1 MYLSQPKNPTDRTTR
16 TRGRIMLV
24 AFAVVLAV
32 ILGRFAQLQILQHQ
46 YWRERAQASQER
58 TIELPP
64 QRGAIMDRNGTVLA
78 VDIKAMAI
86 AVDGINITNSAA
98 AVSILAD
105 ELSLSRSELT
115 SKVARDSYFTWI
127 DRRVDFDTAQRIRER
142 AQEAGVYGLIFLDT
156 WNRWYP
162 QGQLASNLIGFVGT
176 DGTGLEGLENA
187 YDDDLQGIPNVV
199 RVLEGNDG
207 RTYDVEI
214 LEVGRQGDDLVLTI
228 DAGLQFICE
237 EEIRA
242 GVSRFRAL
250 GGMIVLLDPH
260 TGHVLAMA
268 QDKGYDLNEFGS
280 STSEERRNL
289 AVTHLFEPG
298 SIFKV
303 FTGLAALENGVVS
316 VLDTFDGNDG
326 INVAGH
332 IMHNADNES
341 FGTVTF
347 GEIIEHSVNTGMIRV
362 AQLLG
367 EEPFHTFLT
376 SLGFG
381 RSSHVGLPGEELGI
395 LRPVED
401 WSGLALAATSIGQSV
416 AVTGIQLARAL
427 AVVASDGI
435 LRAPSI
441 VMAEEPEETGAATNG
456 VRVCSPATAQ
466 TMLALMRVVIESGT
480 GTWAAVDGFA
490 LAGKSGTA
498 QKAVP
503 GQGYVEG
510 KYTSLFAGV
519 ITANSPDYV
528 MLVMLDEIQSGSV
541 SGGYTSG
548 QIFQLAAS
556 RLIAHER
563 LTPF

>member
-1 MYLSQPKNPTDRTTR
+1 MYLSQPKNPTDRTAQK
-16 TRGRIMLV
+16 RGRVMLII
-24 AFAVVLAV
+24 FAILLAIV
-32 ILGRFAQLQILQHQ
+32 LGRFAQLQILQHQ
-46 YWRERAQASQER
+46 YWLERAQASQER

-64 QRGAIMDRNGTVLA
+64 QRGSILDRNGVVLA

-86 AVDGINITNSAA
+86 AVDGINLTDPDAA
-98 AVSILAD
+98 ISILAD
-105 ELSLSRSELT
+105 ELTLSRSELT
-115 SKVARDSYFTWI
+115 SKVGRDSYFTWI
-127 DRRVDFDTAQRIRER
+127 DRKVDFDKAQRIRDR
-142 AQEAGVYGLIFLDT
+142 AREAGVYGLIFLDT
-156 WNRWYP
+156 WKRWYP

-176 DGTGLEGLENA
+176 DGTGLEGIETA
-187 YDDDLQGIPNVV
+187 YDESLQGTPNVV
-199 RVLEGNDG
+199 RVLEGADG
-207 RTYDVEI
+207 RTYDIETI
-214 LEVGRQGDDLVLTI
+214 EPGQRGDDLALTI

-268 QDKGYDLNEFGS
+268 QDKGYDLNKFWD
-280 STSEERRNL
+280 STAEDRRNL
-289 AVTHLFEPG
+289 AVTHWFEPG

-303 FTGLAALENGVVS
+303 FTGLAALEHGVVS
-316 VLDTFDGNDG
+316 VLDTFDGKDG
-326 INVAGH
+326 IDVSGH
-332 IMHNADNES
+332 TMHNADNES
-341 FGTVTF
+341 FGIVTF
-347 GEIIEHSVNTGMIRV
+347 GEIIEHSVNTGMIQV

-367 EEPFHTFLT
+367 EDRFHAFLS
-376 SLGFG
+376 SLEFG
-381 RSSHVGLPGEELGI
+381 RTTNVGLPGEESGI
-395 LRPVED
+395 LRPVDD

-416 AVTGIQLARAL
+416 AVTGIQLTRAL
-427 AVVASDGI
+427 AVVASDGM

-441 VMAEEPEETGAATNG
+441 VLEMDPEGLASEG
-456 VRVCSPATAQ
+456 VRVCSSVTAQ
-466 TMLALMRVVIESGT
+466 TMLGLMRTVVESGT

-519 ITANSPDYV
+519 ITANLPNYV
-528 MLVMLDEIQSGSV
+528 MLVMLDEVQSGSV
-541 SGGYTSG
+541 GGGYTSG
-548 QIFQLAAS
+548 QIFKSAVT

-563 LTPF
+563 MAPF

>member
-1 MYLSQPKNPTDRTTR
+1 
-16 TRGRIMLV
+16 MLGI
-24 AFAVVLAV
+24 FALLLAI
-32 ILGRFAQLQILQHQ
+32 ILGRFVQLQILQHS
-46 YWRERAQASQER
+46 YWLARATASQER
-58 TIELPP
+58 SIELPP
-64 QRGAIMDRNGTVLA
+64 QRGAILDRTGTVLA
-78 VDIKAMAI
+78 IDVKAMAI
-86 AVDGINITNSAA
+86 AVDAINIIHPEA
-98 AVSILAD
+98 AVAILYD
-105 ELSLSRSELT
+105 ELSLSQTELE
-115 SKVARDSYFTWI
+115 SKVFGDSYFTWI
-127 DRRVDFDTAQRIRER
+127 DRRVDFDTAQRIRGR
-142 AQEAGVYGLIFLDT
+142 AKEAGVYGLIFLDT
-156 WNRWYP
+156 WKRWYP
-162 QGQLASNLIGFVGT
+162 QGELASNLIGFVGT
-176 DGTGLEGLENA
+176 DGHGLEGLELA
-187 YDDDLQGIPNVV
+187 YDERLQGIPNVV

-207 RTYDVEI
+207 RTYDVKIIEQ
-214 LEVGRQGDDLVLTI
+214 GQAGDDLIITI

-237 EEIRA
+237 EEIRT

-250 GGMIVLLDPH
+250 GGIIVLLDPH
-260 TGHVLAMA
+260 TGYVLAMA
-268 QDKGYDLNEFGS
+268 QDKGYDLNEFWN

-303 FTGLAALENGVVS
+303 FTGLAALENHVVS
-316 VLDTFDGNDG
+316 VTDTFDGNDG

-332 IMHNADNES
+332 TMHNADHES

-367 EEPFHTFLT
+367 EEPFHTFLK

-381 RSSHVGLPGEELGI
+381 QSTRVGLPGEESGI
-395 LRPVED
+395 LRPVAD

-416 AVTGIQLARAL
+416 AVTGIQLTRAL
-427 AVVASDGI
+427 AVIASDGI
-435 LRAPSI
+435 LRSPSI
-441 VMAEEPEETGAATNG
+441 AMSESEAAGDEGA
-456 VRVCSPATAQ
+456 RVCSSSTAQ
-466 TMLALMRVVIESGT
+466 TMLQLMRTVIESGT
-480 GTWAAVDGFA
+480 GTWAAVDGFS

-528 MLVMLDEIQSGSV
+528 MLVVLDEIQSGSM

-548 QIFQLAAS
+548 QIFKRAAE

>member
-1 MYLSQPKNPTDRTTR
+1 
-16 TRGRIMLV
+16 MLII
-24 AFAVVLAV
+24 FAILLAIV
-32 ILGRFAQLQILQHQ
+32 LGRFAQLQILQHQ
-46 YWRERAQASQER
+46 YWLERAQASQER

-64 QRGAIMDRNGTVLA
+64 QRGSILDRNGVVLA

-86 AVDGINITNSAA
+86 AVDGINITNPDAA
-98 AVSILAD
+98 ISILID
-105 ELSLSRSELT
+105 ELTLSRSELT
-115 SKVARDSYFTWI
+115 SKVGRDSYFTWI
-127 DRRVDFDTAQRIRER
+127 DRKVDFDKAQRIRDR
-142 AQEAGVYGLIFLDT
+142 ARESGVYGLIFLDT
-156 WNRWYP
+156 WKRWYP

-176 DGTGLEGLENA
+176 DGTGLEGIEIA
-187 YDDDLQGIPNVV
+187 YDASLQGTPNVV
-199 RVLEGNDG
+199 RVLEGADG
-207 RTYDVEI
+207 RTYDVETI
-214 LEVGRQGDDLVLTI
+214 EPGQRGDDLALTI

-268 QDKGYDLNEFGS
+268 QDKGYDLNEFRN
-280 STSEERRNL
+280 STAEDRRNL
-289 AVTHLFEPG
+289 AVTHWFEPG

-303 FTGLAALENGVVS
+303 FTGLAALEHGVVS
-316 VLDTFDGNDG
+316 VPDTFDGNDG
-326 INVAGH
+326 IDVSGH
-332 IMHNADNES
+332 TMHNADNES
-341 FGTVTF
+341 FGIVTF
-347 GEIIEHSVNTGMIRV
+347 GEIIEHSVNTGMIQV

-367 EEPFHTFLT
+367 EERFHAFLS
-376 SLGFG
+376 SLEFG
-381 RSSHVGLPGEELGI
+381 RTTNVGLPGEESGI
-395 LRPVED
+395 LRPVDD

-416 AVTGIQLARAL
+416 AVTGIQLTRAL

-441 VMAEEPEETGAATNG
+441 VLEKDSAEGPVAEGI
-456 VRVCSPATAQ
+456 RVCSSSTAQ
-466 TMLALMRVVIESGT
+466 TMLGLMQTVVESGT

-519 ITANSPDYV
+519 ITANLPNYV
-528 MLVMLDEIQSGSV
+528 MLVMLDEVQSGSV
-541 SGGYTSG
+541 GGGYTSG
-548 QIFQLAAS
+548 QIFKSAVT

-563 LTPF
+563 MTPF

>member
-1 MYLSQPKNPTDRTTR
+1 
-16 TRGRIMLV
+16 MLGIF
-24 AFAVVLAV
+24 AFLLAI
-32 ILGRFAQLQILQHQ
+32 ILGRFVQLQILQHD
-46 YWRERAQASQER
+46 YWSDRAEAMQER

-64 QRGAIMDRNGTVLA
+64 QRGAILDRNGDVLA
-78 VDIKAMAI
+78 VDVKAMAL
-86 AVDGINITNSAA
+86 AVDGINMTNPAA
-98 AVSILAD
+98 AVAILAE
-105 ELSLSRSELT
+105 ELSLSRTELE
-115 SKVARDSYFTWI
+115 SKVFKDAYFTWI
-127 DRRVDFDTAQRIRER
+127 DRRVDFDTAQRIRVR
-142 AQEAGVYGLIFLDT
+142 AKDAGVYGLIFLDT
-156 WNRWYP
+156 WKRSYP
-162 QGQLASNLIGFVGT
+162 QGELASNLIGFVGT
-176 DGTGLEGLENA
+176 DGHGLEGVELA
-187 YDDDLQGIPNVV
+187 YNEKLQGTPHVA
-199 RVLEGNDG
+199 RVLEGADG
-207 RTYDVEI
+207 RTYDI
-214 LEVGRQGDDLVLTI
+214 EVIEPGRRGDDLMLTI

-242 GVSRFRAL
+242 GVTRFRAL

-260 TGHVLAMA
+260 TGYVLAMA
-268 QDKGYDLNEFGS
+268 QDKGYDLNQFWT

-303 FTGLAALENGVVS
+303 FTGLAALDNHIVAVS
-316 VLDTFDGNDG
+316 DTFDGNDG
-326 INVAGH
+326 INISGH
-332 IMHNADNES
+332 TMHNADHES

-367 EEPFHTFLT
+367 EERFYAFLT
-376 SLGFG
+376 ALEFG
-381 RSSHVGLPGEELGI
+381 QATAVGLPGEESGI

-401 WSGLALAATSIGQSV
+401 WSGLALAAISIGQSV
-416 AVTGIQLARAL
+416 AVTGIQLTRAL

-435 LRAPSI
+435 LHRPSI
-441 VMAEEPEETGAATNG
+441 VIDEETEEAADGEG
-456 VRVCSPATAQ
+456 VRVCSSSTAN
-466 TMLALMRVVIESGT
+466 TMLGLMRTVIESGT
-480 GTWAAVDGFA
+480 GTWAAVDGFE

-503 GQGYVEG
+503 GLGYVEG

-548 QIFQLAAS
+548 QIFQRAAS

>member
-1 MYLSQPKNPTDRTTR
+1 
-16 TRGRIMLV
+16 MLV
-24 AFAVVLAV
+24 AFAVILAV
-32 ILGRFAQLQILQHQ
+32 VLGRFAQLQILQHQ
-46 YWRERAQASQER
+46 YWLGRAQASQER

-78 VDIKAMAI
+78 VDVKAMAI
-86 AVDGINITNSAA
+86 AVDGINITNPDD
-98 AVSILAD
+98 AVSILTD

-115 SKVARDSYFTWI
+115 SKVFKDSYFTWI

-142 AQEAGVYGLIFLDT
+142 ARDAGVYGLIFLDT
-156 WNRWYP
+156 WKRWYP

-176 DGTGLEGLENA
+176 DGAGLEGIEIA
-187 YDDDLQGIPNVV
+187 YDERLQGTPNVV

-207 RTYDVEI
+207 RTYDIETI
-214 LEVGRQGDDLVLTI
+214 EPGRRGDDLTLTI

-268 QDKGYDLNEFGS
+268 QDKGYDLNEFWN
-280 STSEERRNL
+280 STAEERRNL
-289 AVTHLFEPG
+289 AVTHWFEPG

-303 FTGLAALENGVVS
+303 FTGLAALEHDVVS

-326 INVAGH
+326 IDVSGH
-332 IMHNADNES
+332 TMHNADNES
-341 FGTVTF
+341 FGIVTF

-367 EEPFHTFLT
+367 EERFHAFLT
-376 SLGFG
+376 SLEFG
-381 RSSHVGLPGEELGI
+381 RPTRVGLPGEESGI
-395 LRPVED
+395 LRTVED

-427 AVVASDGI
+427 AVVASGGI
-435 LRAPSI
+435 LRTPTI
-441 VMAEEPEETGAATNG
+441 IMAGTTDDPVHEG
-456 VRVCSPATAQ
+456 VRVCKASTAQ
-466 TMLALMRVVIESGT
+466 TMLNLMETVIESGT

-528 MLVMLDEIQSGSV
+528 MLVILDEVQLGSV
-541 SGGYTSG
+541 GGGYTSG
-548 QIFQLAAS
+548 QIFQLAVA

-563 LTPF
+563 ITPF

>member
-1 MYLSQPKNPTDRTTR
+1 
-16 TRGRIMLV
+16 MLGV
-24 AFAVVLAV
+24 FALILAV

-46 YWRERAQASQER
+46 YWLGRAKATQER

-64 QRGAIMDRNGTVLA
+64 QRGTILDRNGAILA
-78 VDIKAMAI
+78 VDVKAMAI
-86 AVDGINITNSAA
+86 AVDGINITNPAA
-98 AVSILAD
+98 AVSILTD
-105 ELSLSRSELT
+105 ELSLSRTELE
-115 SKVARDSYFTWI
+115 SKVFKDSYFTWI
-127 DRRVDFDTAQRIRER
+127 DRRVDFDTAQRIRQR
-142 AQEAGVYGLIFLDT
+142 SKEAGVYGLIFLDT
-156 WNRWYP
+156 WKRWYP

-176 DGTGLEGLENA
+176 DGHGLEGVELA
-187 YDDDLQGIPNVV
+187 YDERLQGVSQV
-199 RVLEGNDG
+199 ARVLEGNDG
-207 RTYDVEI
+207 RTYSVKIVEP
-214 LEVGRQGDDLVLTI
+214 GQRGGDLILTI

-242 GVSRFRAL
+242 GVTRFRAL

-260 TGHVLAMA
+260 SGRVLAMA
-268 QDKGYDLNEFGS
+268 QDKGYDLNEFWT

-303 FTGLAALENGVVS
+303 FTGLAALENHVVS
-316 VLDTFDGNDG
+316 ASDTFDGNDG
-326 INVAGH
+326 ISIAGH
-332 IMHNADNES
+332 VMHNADNLS
-341 FGTVTF
+341 YGTVTF

-367 EEPFHTFLT
+367 EEPFHIFLT

-381 RSSHVGLPGEELGI
+381 QDTDVGLPGEESGI
-395 LRPVED
+395 LRPVEN
-401 WSGLALAATSIGQSV
+401 WSRLALAATSIGQSV
-416 AVTGIQLARAL
+416 AVTGIQLTRAL

-435 LRAPSI
+435 LRTPSI
-441 VMAEEPEETGAATNG
+441 VMADGSEAAPVEEGI
-456 VRVCSPATAQ
+456 RVCSPETAR
-466 TMLALMRVVIESGT
+466 TMLGLMRTVIESGT
-480 GTWAAVDGFA
+480 GTYAAVDGFS

-503 GQGYVEG
+503 GQGYVKG

-541 SGGYTSG
+541 SGGYTAG
-548 QIFQLAAS
+548 QIFQLATS

-563 LTPF
+563 MAPF

>member
-1 MYLSQPKNPTDRTTR
+1 
-16 TRGRIMLV
+16 MLV
-24 AFAVVLAV
+24 VFALVLAV
-32 ILGRFAQLQILQHQ
+32 ILGRFVQLQILQHR
-46 YWRERAQASQER
+46 YWLERAQASQER

-64 QRGAIMDRNGTVLA
+64 QRGAIMDRNGSILA
-78 VDIKAMAI
+78 VDVKAMAI
-86 AVDGINITNSAA
+86 AVDGIHITNPTSAIT
-98 AVSILAD
+98 ILAD
-105 ELSLSRSELT
+105 ELPLSRTELE
-115 SKVARDSYFTWI
+115 SKVLKDSYFTWI
-127 DRRVDFDTAQRIRER
+127 DRRVDFDTAQRIRDR
-142 AQEAGVYGLIFLDT
+142 AREAGVYGLIFLDT
-156 WNRWYP
+156 WKRWYP

-176 DGTGLEGLENA
+176 DGHGLEGLEMA
-187 YDDDLQGIPNVV
+187 FDDRLQGARQVV
-199 RVLEGNDG
+199 RVLEGADG
-207 RTYDVEI
+207 RTYEVEI
-214 LEVGRQGDDLVLTI
+214 VETGERGDDLALTI

-242 GVSRFRAL
+242 GVNRFRAL
-250 GGMIVLLDPH
+250 GGMIVLIDPA

-268 QDKGYDLNEFGS
+268 QDKGYDLNEFWN

-303 FTGLAALENGVVS
+303 FTGLAALDNGVVAVS
-316 VLDTFDGNDG
+316 DTFDGNDG

-332 IMHNADNES
+332 VMHNADNES
-341 FGTVTF
+341 YGTVTF

-367 EEPFHTFLT
+367 EEPFHAFLT

-381 RSSHVGLPGEELGI
+381 RSTHVGLPGEESGI

-435 LRAPSI
+435 LRTPSI
-441 VMAEEPEETGAATNG
+441 VMAEEDGEPTEDEI
-456 VRVCSPATAQ
+456 RVCSPSTAQ
-466 TMLALMRVVIESGT
+466 TMLGLMRTVVESGT
-480 GTWAAVDGFA
+480 GTWAAVDGFD

-503 GQGYVEG
+503 GQGYVVG

-519 ITANSPDYV
+519 ITVQAPDYV

-541 SGGYTSG
+541 SGGYTAG
-548 QIFQLAAS
+548 QIFKLAVT

>member
-1 MYLSQPKNPTDRTTR
+1 MYPFQPKNLTDRTTR
-16 TRGRIMLV
+16 TRGRIVL
-24 AFAVVLAV
+24 AIFAVLLAIIV
-32 ILGRFAQLQILQHQ
+32 VRLVQLQILQHQ
-46 YWRERAQASQER
+46 YWLERAQASQER

-64 QRGAIMDRNGTVLA
+64 QRGTIMDRNGAVLA
-78 VDIKAMAI
+78 VDVKAMAI
-86 AVDGINITNSAA
+86 AVDGINITHPDA
-98 AVSILAD
+98 AVSILHD
-105 ELSLSRSELT
+105 ELSLSRADLE
-115 SKVARDSYFTWI
+115 SKVYRDSYFAWI
-127 DRRVDFDTAQRIRER
+127 DRRVDFDTAQRICER
-142 AQEAGVYGLIFLDT
+142 AKEAGVYGLVFIDT
-156 WNRWYP
+156 WKRWYP
-162 QGQLASNLIGFVGT
+162 QGRLASNLIGFVGT
-176 DGTGLEGLENA
+176 DGSGLEGIEVA
-187 YDDDLQGIPNVV
+187 YDEQLQGVSQV
-199 RVLEGNDG
+199 ARVLEGADG

-214 LEVGRQGDDLVLTI
+214 VEPGRRGLDLVLTI
-228 DAGLQFICE
+228 DTGLQFICE

-242 GVSRFRAL
+242 GVSQFRAL

-268 QDKGYDLNEFGS
+268 QDKGYNLNEFWN
-280 STSEERRNL
+280 STAEQRRNV

-316 VLDTFDGNDG
+316 VSDTFNGNDG
-326 INVAGH
+326 IDVAGH
-332 IMHNADNES
+332 VMHNADNES

-367 EEPFHTFLT
+367 EELFYEFLS
-376 SLGFG
+376 SLEFG
-381 RSSHVGLPGEELGI
+381 CTTNVGLPGEESGI
-395 LRPVED
+395 LRPVEN

-416 AVTGIQLARAL
+416 AVTGIQLTTAM
-427 AVVASDGI
+427 AVVASEGI
-435 LRAPSI
+435 LRTPSI
-441 VMAEEPEETGAATNG
+441 VLTSLAEDAPESGI
-456 VRVCSPATAQ
+456 RVCSSATSR
-466 TMLALMRVVIESGT
+466 TMLELMRTVVESGT

-503 GQGYVEG
+503 GRGYVAG

-528 MLVMLDEIQSGSV
+528 MLVVLDEVQSGSV

-548 QIFQLAAS
+548 QIFQRTAV

>member
-1 MYLSQPKNPTDRTTR
+1 
-16 TRGRIMLV
+16 MLGV
-24 AFAVVLAV
+24 FALLLAV
-32 ILGRFAQLQILQHQ
+32 ILGRFVQLQILQHQ
-46 YWRERAQASQER
+46 YWLDRAEAMQER
-58 TIELPP
+58 IVELPP
-64 QRGAIMDRNGTVLA
+64 QRGAILDRNGDVLA
-78 VDIKAMAI
+78 VDVKAMAI
-86 AVDGINITNSAA
+86 AVDGVHVTNPAA
-98 AVSILAD
+98 AVSILTD
-105 ELSLSRSELT
+105 ELSLSRTELEA
-115 SKVARDSYFTWI
+115 KVFKDSYFTWI
-127 DRRVDFDTAQRIRER
+127 DRRVDFDTAQRIRAR
-142 AQEAGVYGLIFLDT
+142 AREDGVYGLIFLDT
-156 WNRWYP
+156 WKRWYP
-162 QGQLASNLIGFVGT
+162 QGELASNLIGFVGT
-176 DGTGLEGLENA
+176 DGHGLEGVELA
-187 YDDDLQGIPNVV
+187 YDEKLQGTPTVA
-199 RVLEGNDG
+199 RVLEGADG

-214 LEVGRQGDDLVLTI
+214 VEQGEQGDDLTLTI

-242 GVSRFRAL
+242 GVSTFRAL

-268 QDKGYDLNEFGS
+268 QEKGYDLNQFWT

-303 FTGLAALENGVVS
+303 FTGLAALDNHVVAVS
-316 VLDTFDGNDG
+316 DTFDGDDG
-326 INVAGH
+326 IDVSGH
-332 IMHNADNES
+332 IMHNADHWS
-341 FGTVTF
+341 YGTVTF
-347 GEIIEHSVNTGMIRV
+347 GDIIKDSINTGMIRV

-367 EEPFHTFLT
+367 EDPFHAFLT
-376 SLGFG
+376 HLGFG
-381 RSSHVGLPGEELGI
+381 QPTGVGLPGEESGI

-416 AVTGIQLARAL
+416 AVTGIQLTRAL
-427 AVVASDGI
+427 AVVAEDGI
-435 LRAPSI
+435 LRKPSI
-441 VMAEEPEETGAATNG
+441 VIDENSEATSDAEG
-456 VRVCSPATAQ
+456 VRVCKASTAQ
-466 TMLALMRVVIESGT
+466 TMLNLMETVIESGT

-528 MLVMLDEIQSGSV
+528 MLVMLDEIQSGPV
-541 SGGYTSG
+541 GGGSTSG
-548 QIFQLAAS
+548 QIFRAAVT

-563 LTPF
+563 ITPF

>member
-1 MYLSQPKNPTDRTTR
+1 MA
-16 TRGRIMLV
+16 I
-24 AFAVVLAV
+24 FAVLLAIIV
-32 ILGRFAQLQILQHQ
+32 GRLVQLQILQHQ
-46 YWRERAQASQER
+46 YWLERAQASQER

-64 QRGAIMDRNGTVLA
+64 QRGTIMDQNGAVLA
-78 VDIKAMAI
+78 VDVKAMAI
-86 AVDGINITNSAA
+86 AVDGINITHPDT
-98 AVSILAD
+98 AVSILHD
-105 ELSLSRSELT
+105 ELSLSWADLE
-115 SKVARDSYFTWI
+115 SKVYRDSYFTWI

-142 AQEAGVYGLIFLDT
+142 AKEAGVYGLVLIDT
-156 WNRWYP
+156 WKRWYP
-162 QGQLASNLIGFVGT
+162 QGRLASNLIGFVGT
-176 DGTGLEGLENA
+176 DGTGLEGIEVA
-187 YDDDLQGIPNVV
+187 YDEQLQGVSQVV
-199 RVLEGNDG
+199 RVLEGADG

-214 LEVGRQGDDLVLTI
+214 VEPGRRGLDLVLTI

-242 GVSRFRAL
+242 GVSQFRAL

-268 QDKGYDLNEFGS
+268 QDKGYNLNEFWN
-280 STSEERRNL
+280 STPEQRRNL

-316 VLDTFDGNDG
+316 VSDTFNGNDG
-326 INVAGH
+326 IDVAGH
-332 IMHNADNES
+332 VMHNADNES

-367 EEPFHTFLT
+367 EEPFYEFLS
-376 SLGFG
+376 SLEFG
-381 RSSHVGLPGEELGI
+381 RTTNVGLPGEELGI
-395 LRPVED
+395 LRPVGD

-416 AVTGIQLARAL
+416 AVTGIQLTRAM
-427 AVVASDGI
+427 AVVASEGI
-435 LRAPSI
+435 LRTPSI
-441 VMAEEPEETGAATNG
+441 VLAGVGEEAAEDGI
-456 VRVCSPATAQ
+456 RVCSSATSR
-466 TMLALMRVVIESGT
+466 TMLGLMRTVVESGT

-498 QKAVP
+498 QKAIS
-503 GQGYVEG
+503 GQGYVTG

-528 MLVMLDEIQSGSV
+528 MLVMLDEVQSGSV
-541 SGGYTSG
+541 SGGYTAG
-548 QIFQLAAS
+548 QIFQRTAV

>member
-1 MYLSQPKNPTDRTTR
+1 
-16 TRGRIMLV
+16 MLV
-24 AFAVVLAV
+24 IFAVILAV
-32 ILGRFAQLQILQHQ
+32 VLGRFAQLQILQHQ
-46 YWRERAQASQER
+46 YWLERAQASQER

-64 QRGAIMDRNGTVLA
+64 QRGAILDRNGAVLA
-78 VDIKAMAI
+78 VDVKAMAI
-86 AVDGINITNSAA
+86 AVDGINITDPDS

-115 SKVARDSYFTWI
+115 SKVARESYFTWI
-127 DRRVDFDTAQRIRER
+127 DRRVDFDTAQRIRDR
-142 AQEAGVYGLIFLDT
+142 AREAGVYGLIFLDT
-156 WNRWYP
+156 WKRWYP

-176 DGTGLEGLENA
+176 DGTGLEGIEIA
-187 YDDDLQGIPNVV
+187 YDESLQGTPNVV

-207 RTYDVEI
+207 RTYDVETI
-214 LEVGRQGDDLVLTI
+214 EPGRRGDDLTLTI

-237 EEIRA
+237 EEIRR

-268 QDKGYDLNEFGS
+268 QDKGYDLNEFWN
-280 STSEERRNL
+280 STAEARRNL
-289 AVTHLFEPG
+289 AVTHWFEPG

-303 FTGLAALENGVVS
+303 FTGLAALEHDVVS

-326 INVAGH
+326 INVSGH
-332 IMHNADNES
+332 VMHNADNES
-341 FGTVTF
+341 FGVVTF

-362 AQLLG
+362 AHLLG
-367 EEPFHTFLT
+367 EERFHAFLA
-376 SLGFG
+376 SLEFG
-381 RSSHVGLPGEELGI
+381 QVTQVGLPGEESGI

-416 AVTGIQLARAL
+416 AVTGIQLTRAL

-435 LRAPSI
+435 LRVPSI
-441 VMAEEPEETGAATNG
+441 VLERDSEELAAEG
-456 VRVCSPATAQ
+456 VRVCSSSTAQ
-466 TMLALMRVVIESGT
+466 TMLALMRTVVESGT

-510 KYTSLFAGV
+510 RYTSLFAGV

-528 MLVMLDEIQSGSV
+528 MLVMLDEIQSGAV

-548 QIFQLAAS
+548 QIFQLAVA

-563 LTPF
+563 VTPF